1 MGIAVSIDTRK
12 VEGRREL
19 GYQSL
24 EDLLDDAR
32 HCAADGYVTIGNWS
46 VSQIYHHL
54 SVSLHASID
63 GFGFMAF
70 WPKRLLAR
78 IFFKNRFLTQGF
90 QPGVTIPGKMKRLE
104 PTDMPV
110 EDALTQLATAIER
123 YQANPKRAP
132 HPLFGQ
138 LTSEECDQFQLRHA
152 ELHMSFIVPAKQ

>member
-1 MGIAVSIDTRK
+1 MTVDTRK
-12 VEGRREL
+12 VVGRREVH
-19 GYQSL
+19 YESL
-24 EDLLDDAR
+24 EDLIADAR
-32 HCAADGYVTIGNWS
+32 RCAEGDWITIGNWS
-46 VSQIYHHL
+46 MGQIYHHL
-54 SVSLHASID
+54 SVTLHATID
-63 GFGFMAF
+63 GYGFRVF

-123 YQANPKRAP
+123 YQANPKRAA

-138 LTSEECDQFQLRHA
+138 FTSEESDQFQLRHA